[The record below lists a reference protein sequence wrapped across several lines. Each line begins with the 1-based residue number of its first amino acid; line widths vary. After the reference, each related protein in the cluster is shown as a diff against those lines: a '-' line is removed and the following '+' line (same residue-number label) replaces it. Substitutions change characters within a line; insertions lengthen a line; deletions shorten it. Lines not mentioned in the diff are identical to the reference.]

1 MSTFEEEVANLP
13 ARTEKKEEEQDI
25 LPLESRPEANVSNAR
40 YSFEGASTLI
50 LTKEEEE
57 KLTQPVNEDWVN
69 IRPDGLIYLPQT
81 FYRKILNTTLGI
93 GQWAVIEN
101 ATYRDKNMDIVYYDG
116 SLFIRG
122 KFVSKAVGEARYIE
136 ENDRMSWG
144 SVYESAKSD
153 CITRLCKDL
162 GIASE
167 LWQPRFIE
175 QWKKKYAVA
184 VRVTLRNGKKVVYW
198 RRKDAEPF
206 YGEEEII
213 SKEPKEAKGKEVKVD
228 NSKILESLRELYKLL
243 ISGSLPEEEAINIT
257 SAVVEDPT
265 KVFQT
270 VEDLKQMPRNQY
282 EISEQIRANISSIL
296 TTLAKKLERL
306 EKK

>member
-13 ARTEKKEEEQDI
+13 AKKEEGQDI
-25 LPLESRPEANVSNAR
+25 MPLENRPEANVSNAR

-136 ENDRMSWG
+136 ENDKMSWG

-184 VRVTLRNGKKVVYW
+184 VRVTLRNGKKVIYW
-198 RRKDAEPF
+198 RRKDADPF

-213 SKEPKEAKGKEVKVD
+213 SKEPKEKETRTVD
-228 NSKILESLRELYKLL
+228 NSKIVESLRELYKLL

-257 SAVVEDPT
+257 SAVVEEPT

-296 TTLAKKLERL
+296 TTLAKKLE
-306 EKK
+306 KK

>member
-13 ARTEKKEEEQDI
+13 AKKEEEQDI
-25 LPLESRPEANVSNAR
+25 LPLENRPEANVSNAR

-57 KLTQPVNEDWVN
+57 KLTQPVSEDWIN

-136 ENDRMSWG
+136 ENDKMSWG

-213 SKEPKEAKGKEVKVD
+213 SKEPKEKEKID

-265 KVFQT
+265 KVFQA
-270 VEDLKQMPRNQY
+270 VEDLKTMPRNQY

-296 TTLAKKLERL
+296 TTLAKKLE
-306 EKK
+306 KK

>member
-13 ARTEKKEEEQDI
+13 AKKEEEQDI
-25 LPLESRPEANVSNAR
+25 MPLENRPEANVSNAR

-101 ATYRDKNMDIVYYDG
+101 ATYRDKNMDIVYFDG

-184 VRVTLRNGKKVVYW
+184 VRVTLKNGKKVVYW

-213 SKEPKEAKGKEVKVD
+213 SKEPKESKVD

-243 ISGSLPEEEAINIT
+243 ISGSLPEGEALNIT
-257 SAVVEDPT
+257 SAIVEDPT

-282 EISEQIRANISSIL
+282 DISEPIRANISSIL
-296 TTLAKKLERL
+296 TTLAKKLE
-306 EKK
+306 KK